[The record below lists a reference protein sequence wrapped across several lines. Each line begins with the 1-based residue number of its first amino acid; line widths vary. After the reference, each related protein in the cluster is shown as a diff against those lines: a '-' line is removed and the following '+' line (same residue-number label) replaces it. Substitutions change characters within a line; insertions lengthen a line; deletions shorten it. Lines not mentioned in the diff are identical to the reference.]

1 MSGRVFVKHGA
12 GPAVHRSQRR
22 REANWG
28 DAQKVE
34 QDGRGTLFT
43 MHNPDSSDAT
53 PLLVTVECVE
63 IFIPPAAVG
72 TFDFRP
78 MVHLSWGNGAGSVE
92 GDFDCT
98 ARQRIPIVA
107 SSVDAI
113 AFIGAFPLP
122 GVPGAPAV
130 PPGAFARF
138 RAFVAEGTD
147 GAPLFP
153 TQWVTQFNAAT
164 GVLAQGQTRLA
175 SLRAFAQDHAVT
187 VVPYFLLF
195 DKATAP
201 VAGDKPVDG
210 MPLTVA
216 GPITAALGV
225 SGPTPGIL
233 PQGQTRAYVNGIAWG
248 ISTSPFVFAA
258 DPDGLVAFVAAEFA
272 S

>member
-12 GPAVHRSQRR
+12 GPAVHRSQRQ
-22 REANWG
+22 RETNWG
-28 DAQKVE
+28 DAQRVNVAE
-34 QDGRGTLFT
+34 VGTLFT

-53 PLLVTVECVE
+53 PLLVTVQCVE
-63 IFIPPAAVG
+63 LFIPPAAVG

-78 MVHLSWGNGAGSVE
+78 MVRLSWGNGAGSVD

-98 ARQRIPIVA
+98 QRQRIPIVA
-107 SSVDAI
+107 SSVDVSC
-113 AFIGAFPLP
+113 FIGAFVLP
-122 GVPGAPAV
+122 GVGGNPAV
-130 PPGAFARF
+130 PAGAFARF
-138 RAFVAEGTD
+138 RAFVAPGTD

-153 TQWVTQFNAAT
+153 TQWQTQFNVST
-164 GVLAQGQTRLA
+164 GVLAKGQSRLA
-175 SLRAFAQDHAVT
+175 SLRAFAQDHVVT

-216 GPITAALGV
+216 GPTGAALGV
-225 SGPTPGIL
+225 SGPMPGIL

-258 DPDGLVAFVAAEFA
+258 DPDGLVAFVAAELA